1 MINASELYVAYRNS
15 RRIKITTVHFMLSL
29 LVNLLIATFV
39 VLVWYPPPF
48 LESSG
53 VLDFFC
59 KSSVLMLFWVLF
71 LSVWYPNKRRENRN

>member
-53 VLDFFC
+53 GFRLLLQVICIDVVLGT
-59 KSSVLMLFWVLF
+59 F
-71 LSVWYPNKRRENRN
+71 LVWFPNKRRENRN